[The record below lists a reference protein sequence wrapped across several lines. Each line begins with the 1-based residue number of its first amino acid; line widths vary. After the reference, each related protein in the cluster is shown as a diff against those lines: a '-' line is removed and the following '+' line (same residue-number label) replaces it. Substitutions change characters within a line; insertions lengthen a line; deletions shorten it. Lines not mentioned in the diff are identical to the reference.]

1 MEIKSYIVGFVDG
14 EGCFSVSFNLRKKLK
29 NGVEIRPS
37 FSVSQNERSKN
48 IIFRLKEIFGCGSVR
63 FSAKDNTYKYEVRS
77 IKDLTKSIIPFFEK
91 YPLQTSKQNDFILFK
106 NICKTIKEGKHLSQK
121 DLVSIINQA
130 FQMNAAGKRKFRKDF
145 LLQIVAR

>member
-1 MEIKSYIVGFVDG
+1 
-14 EGCFSVSFNLRKKLK
+14 
-29 NGVEIRPS
+29 
-37 FSVSQNERSKN
+37 RSKN

>member
-29 NGVEIRPS
+29 NGIEVRPS
-37 FSVSQNERSKN
+37 FSVSQNERNKD

-63 FSAKDNTYKYEVRS
+63 FSAKDNNYRYEVRS
-77 IKDLTKSIIPFFEK
+77 IKDLTQSIIPFFEK

-106 NICKTIKEGKHLSQK
+106 NICKTIKNGEHLSQK
-121 DLVSIINQA
+121 GLINIINQA
-130 FQMNAAGKRKFRKDF
+130 YQMNVAGKRKFTKDY
-145 LLQIVAR
+145 LLRMTAR